1 MPVVSNR
8 ITTTQLAAG
17 ATVENALA
25 DSAYE
30 FLPFNAMVQVF
41 LTEDTTNDD
50 IRATI
55 LGGSDSL
62 MEEGNVSQQARFPT
76 EDDLLFE
83 EALPAG
89 TRLKI
94 RLRNVDGTNATSA
107 RLKVNIIPI

>member
-8 ITTTQLAAG
+8 IDTTALAAG

-41 LTEDTTNDD
+41 LTEDSQNDD
-50 IRATI
+50 IRCTI

-62 MEEGNVSQQARFPT
+62 MEEGNVSQQNRFPT

-94 RLRNVDGTNATSA
+94 RLRNVDAVNATSA
-107 RLKVNIIPI
+107 RLKVNILPI